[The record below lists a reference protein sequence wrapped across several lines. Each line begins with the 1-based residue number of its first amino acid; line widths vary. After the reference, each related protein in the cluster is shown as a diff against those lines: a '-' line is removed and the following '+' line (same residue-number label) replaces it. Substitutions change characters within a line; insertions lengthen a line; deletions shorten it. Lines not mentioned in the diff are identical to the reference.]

1 MNKEKALHEIRINLR
16 YGDQKKIADKTGYSR
31 QTVYEALN
39 GFSETE
45 GSETIILAAKELVKK
60 NARNKAQRMNKLFS
74 KK

>member
-1 MNKEKALHEIRINLR
+1 MNKEKSLHEIRINLR
-16 YGDQKKIADKTGYSR
+16 YGDHKRIADSTGYSR
-31 QTVYEALN
+31 QTVFNALKGN
-39 GFSETE
+39 TETE